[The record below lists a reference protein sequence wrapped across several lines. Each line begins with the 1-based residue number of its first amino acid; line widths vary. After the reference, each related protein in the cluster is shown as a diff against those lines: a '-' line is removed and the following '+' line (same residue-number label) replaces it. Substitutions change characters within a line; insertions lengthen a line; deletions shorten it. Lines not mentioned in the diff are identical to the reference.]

1 MTANEYVGFEKEIE
15 KRLESLPNEMVQKAK
30 VEFGSYVFRT
40 KNIQFGDKTEHLSSQ
55 EREDIF
61 NKLDEQNITCIV
73 IAHRLS
79 TIRSCDK
86 IVVMDNGCIL
96 DTGTHEQ
103 LLSRCSIYKDLV
115 LSE

>member
-15 KRLESLPNEMVQKAK
+15 KRLESLPDEMVQKAK

-61 NKLDEQNITCIV
+61 NKLDEVCVTKLNEYEQSLNCEE
-73 IAHRLS
+73 L
-79 TIRSCDK
+79 
-86 IVVMDNGCIL
+86 DNDFIEEL
-96 DTGTHEQ
+96 EDE
-103 LLSRCSIYKDLV
+103 R
-115 LSE
+115 EA